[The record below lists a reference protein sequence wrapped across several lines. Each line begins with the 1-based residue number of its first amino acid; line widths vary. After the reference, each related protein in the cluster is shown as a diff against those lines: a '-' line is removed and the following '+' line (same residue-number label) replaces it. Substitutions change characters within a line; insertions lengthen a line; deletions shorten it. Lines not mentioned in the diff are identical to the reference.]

1 MVSCVLNSSGR
12 STTCVLRWTVTPVK
26 NHKTIKIQ
34 MNAAAKFRWWAQ
46 KRETP
51 APKATIDARK
61 FSIAPTGDAQLFPD
75 NTNGLFTL

>member
-1 MVSCVLNSSGR
+1 M
-12 STTCVLRWTVTPVK
+12 K

-61 FSIAPTGDAQLFPD
+61 FSIAPTGDAQHVFISRYIIQMYK
-75 NTNGLFTL
+75 